1 MSSTS
6 IIKRALRE
14 AGFEVYRTSGEVI
27 HVAERVR
34 ENLIMDSGIRIDSGA
49 LTVSFYARAEQSRFP
64 GEAEDALYERAAALG
79 GPALARGY
87 AEKRRFITEMTDP
100 GDGERTLDHWYQV
113 QLEKGVAD
121 IDEVI
126 AEVKFSFSLE
136 KTATR

>member
-6 IIKRALRE
+6 TIKRALRD

-34 ENLIMDSGIRIDSGA
+34 ENLIMDSGIRVDSAA

-64 GEAEDALYERAAALG
+64 GESDEALYERAAALG
-79 GPALARGY
+79 SPARERGY
-87 AEKRRFITEMTDP
+87 AERRRFITEMTDP
-100 GDGERTLDHWYQV
+100 GDSGRALDHWYQV
-113 QLEKGVAD
+113 QLEKDVAD
-121 IDEVI
+121 VDEVI
-126 AEVKFSFSLE
+126 AEVQFTFSLE